1 MLNDK
6 LTLSVSPHL
15 RGPEDVPKIM
25 ADVVIALVPT
35 TIAGVILFGFPA
47 LWVVLTAVISAV
59 VAEAICQIMMGK
71 PVTIWDFSA
80 VVTGLLLA
88 LNLPSGIPLWMVV
101 LGSAFAIGLGKQVFG
116 GLGGNPFNPALV
128 ARVFLLISF
137 PLQMTTW
144 PITKFMRVDAITSA
158 TPLAGIKE
166 AMNLKFSYLD
176 LFLGN
181 RGGCIGEVSVV
192 CLLVG
197 AIYLLWR
204 KVITWHIPFSC
215 ISTVA
220 IISLLFW
227 LKDPKYGDPLFHILA
242 GGLVLGAFFMATDYT
257 TSPITPKAQILFGIG
272 CGIITI
278 IIRLFG
284 GYPEGVSF
292 SILLMNAVVPL
303 LNRWRRLS
311 PRRFGC

>member
-1 MLNDK
+1 MDK
-6 LTLSVSPHL
+6 LSVSASPHI
-15 RGPEDVPKIM
+15 RSPEDTKKIM
-25 ADVVIALVPT
+25 ADVIISLVPT
-35 TIAGVILFGFPA
+35 TIAGIILFGLPA
-47 LWVVLTAVISAV
+47 LWVVLASCLSAVIFEAV
-59 VAEAICQIMMGK
+59 CQKMMGK
-71 PVTIWDFSA
+71 PVTIRDFSA

-101 LGSAFAIGLGKQVFG
+101 LGSAFAIGIGKQVFG

-144 PITKFMRVDAITSA
+144 PVTKFMKADAITQA
-158 TPLAGIKE
+158 TPLATVKE
-166 AMNLKFSYLD
+166 AVKLDFSYLD

-192 CLLVG
+192 CLLIG
-197 AIYLLWR
+197 AIYLLYKR
-204 KVITWHIPFSC
+204 HIAWHIPFSY
-215 ISTVA
+215 IGTVA
-220 IISLLFW
+220 TVSFLFW

-242 GGLVLGAFFMATDYT
+242 GGLVLGAFFMATDYI
-257 TSPITPKAQILFGIG
+257 TSPLTPKAQILFGIC
-272 CGIITI
+272 CGIITM

-303 LNRWRRLS
+303 LNRWRLLR